1 MKRHA
6 SADELADL
14 AAGALKPRKERKISA
29 HLSGCTYCTDVSN
42 QLANVS
48 SLLASVPVAPMP
60 ASLSSRIESA
70 IAAESTQRLA
80 SEPATE
86 AGRRDLPA
94 RGRLS
99 GHDRRIHLPS
109 GPASRLVAA
118 AGALVIIGGGGYVI
132 ATHITATTGTSVTSG
147 VGTSGAV
154 RVPTTPRGYGPSI
167 TYPQGSST
175 KSLSSVTSDTKF
187 TGAELGTQAAA
198 ALAAA
203 QSHGAVP
210 RPAPAHASQAS
221 AAGSRFNGANVPGSG
236 QLTGCVDKIAD
247 GHPVLLVELAY
258 FDSRPAT
265 IIVIASAKSGA
276 AEVWAVGRGCS
287 ATKTEVLSR
296 AHVAH
301 I

>member
-14 AAGALKPRKERKISA
+14 AAGALKPRKQGKISA

-42 QLANVS
+42 QLATVS

-94 RGRLS
+94 RSRRS
-99 GHDRRIHLPS
+99 GQGWRVPVPS

-118 AGALVIIGGGGYVI
+118 AGALVIIGGGGYEI
-132 ATHITATTGTSVTSG
+132 ATHIAATTGTSVSSSAAG
-147 VGTSGAV
+147 SAH
-154 RVPTTPRGYGPSI
+154 VPTSQLSYGPSV

-175 KSLSSVTSDTKF
+175 ESLPSIKSETKF
-187 TGAELGTQAAA
+187 TGPKLGEQAAV

-203 QSHGAVP
+203 QSKGVVP
-210 RPAPAHASQAS
+210 SPVPKHPSQAS
-221 AAGSRFNGANVPGSG
+221 AASPRFNQSTNGPDRG
-236 QLTGCVDKIAD
+236 QLTGCVDVIAA
-247 GHPVLLVELAY
+247 GQQVLLVELAF
-258 FDSRPAT
+258 FDNRPAT
-265 IIVIASAKSGA
+265 IIVIASAKAGP

-287 ATKTEVLSR
+287 ATNREVLGR
-296 AHVAH
+296 ADVAH